1 MSRKDR
7 RAAGKHSAS
16 PSSDGSALFALA
28 VRHHQAGQLVE
39 AENLYR
45 QVLASDANH
54 FNSLHHL
61 GIMALQRGQPQ
72 AAADS
77 IGRAIAVNDR
87 VPDCHYNMAFALQV
101 LGRLSEAVAHYRRA
115 IELKPGYVEA
125 HTNLGNL
132 LRQLGNHRD
141 AVACY
146 DRAIALKPT
155 AEAHY
160 NLANALS
167 QLGRVDEAVASYRR
181 ALALKPD
188 LVGAHNNL
196 ANALV
201 AQGRPEEAL
210 IHFQRALALDPTL
223 VEAHVNLGATLLQQ
237 GQTDAAAAALARAL
251 DIDANFPD
259 AHVNLGNL
267 DLAQGRLQ
275 QAEQHYRRALALNPG
290 LPEAHN
296 NLGLVLAARGDFAQ
310 AGACYQSALARK
322 PDFVDAYNNLARL
335 FLSTGQPDDALG
347 ALRRALAI
355 AETAESKSLFVQC
368 LRTLS
373 MLPDSEDFRSL
384 VIRALSEPWG
394 RANDLAPAAARVVKQ
409 DRAIEACLARVM
421 SAWPRR
427 LPARE
432 LLGPA
437 ALTAILR
444 HRVLRC
450 LMETASICDVE
461 LERLL
466 TAIRLAMLE
475 SLGADDGMSQ
485 LDGKLSD
492 AKVGGEE
499 ILQFC
504 CALARQCFLNEQV
517 FDLTY
522 GEFDAATRLRDRVAA
537 ALDSGAEV
545 PELELAM
552 VAAYFPLHALPAAE
566 RLLDLPWSEAVTAL
580 LVQQV
585 REPAEERRLRATIPA
600 LTPVEN
606 EVSRRV
612 QQQYEENP
620 YPRWAKAEP
629 AGQRLL
635 FDQYLRRRLPA
646 AAFERLGKPEIEI
659 LIAGCG
665 TGQHAIETAQRF
677 LGASVLAIDLSLT
690 SLAYA
695 KRKTRELARDPEK
708 WAPVFGRD
716 HAQNNDLERDD
727 DSKKSHPAPGRDD
740 IEYAQADILQLG
752 SLGRSF
758 DLIEAA
764 GVLHHLADPFAGWR
778 VLLSLLRPG
787 GFMTLGLYSE
797 IARADIV
804 ATRAFIA
811 EQGYQPTARDIH
823 RCRQRLLEAPDR
835 FKNVIASGDFFS
847 MSGCRD
853 LLFHAQE
860 HRLTLP
866 EIAGFIADNGLA
878 FVGFDLDHFTLQRY
892 RTSFPHEKET
902 TDLASWDAF
911 EREHPESFAGMY
923 QFWVQ
928 KKA

>member
-1 MSRKDR
+1 MSQKDR

-16 PSSDGSALFALA
+16 SGSDGSALFALA
-28 VRHHQAGQLVE
+28 VRHHQAGQLPE

-72 AAADS
+72 AAVDS

-87 VPDCHYNMAFALQV
+87 VPDCHYNMAFALQA

-146 DRAIALKPT
+146 DRVIALKPT

-196 ANALV
+196 ANALA

-223 VEAHVNLGATLLQQ
+223 VEARVNLGATLLQQ
-237 GQTDAAAAALARAL
+237 GRLDAAAAELARAL
-251 DIDANFPD
+251 DIDANFAD
-259 AHVNLGNL
+259 AHANFGNL

-275 QAEQHYRRALALNPG
+275 QAEQRYRRALALNPG

-322 PDFVDAYNNLARL
+322 PDFVDAHNNLARL
-335 FLSTGQPDDALG
+335 FLSMGQPDDALG

-368 LRTLS
+368 LRTLP

-384 VIRALSEPWG
+384 MIRALSEPWG

-409 DRAIEACLARVM
+409 DRAIEACLARIM

-427 LPARE
+427 LPAHE
-432 LLGPA
+432 LLGPP

-485 LDGKLSD
+485 LGGKLAD
-492 AKVGGEE
+492 AKVGDEE

-517 FDLTY
+517 FDLAD
-522 GEFDAATRLRDRVAA
+522 GEFDAATRLRDRLAA
-537 ALDSGAEV
+537 ALDSGAAV
-545 PELELAM
+545 PELGLAM
-552 VAAYFPLHALPAAE
+552 VAAYFPLHALPGAE
-566 RLLDLPWSEAVTAL
+566 RLLDLPRSEAVTAL

-677 LGASVLAIDLSLT
+677 LGASVLAVDLSLS

-695 KRKTRELARDPEK
+695 KRKTRELA
-708 WAPVFGRD
+708 
-716 HAQNNDLERDD
+716 H
-727 DSKKSHPAPGRDD
+727 HD

-758 DLIEAA
+758 DLIEAS

-804 ATRAFIA
+804 ATRSFIA

-892 RTSFPHEKET
+892 RTSYPHDKEM
-902 TDLASWDAF
+902 TDLACWDAF
-911 EREHPESFAGMY
+911 EREHPGSFAGMY